1 MVLASALTF
10 MEPSD
15 LAPLDTQPAT
25 ELPVE
30 PVVPVRQAQPE
41 ASPYIR
47 PRTHRRLRFFEEL
60 LTRFTP
66 LERLVLYGLTITL
79 GLSTLA
85 LLAALNQ
92 RITTVVPAHGGTLT
106 EGETVPARFVN
117 PVIAVSQADLDI
129 SALVYSGLMRAQADG
144 TFIPDLAEH
153 ATISPDGTVY
163 TFTIRKDATFHDGTP
178 VTAADVLF
186 TVSLAQN
193 PDIKSPRRADW
204 EGVTVSS
211 PDDRTVVFTLPHA
224 YAPFMENAT
233 LGILPKHLW
242 NSVSTDQFAF
252 NALNTHPV
260 GSGPFKVDS
269 TKTDATGA
277 ATRFDLAPF
286 SHFTLG
292 EPYLSRISFAFFPSD
307 DAMLKAYEAHQIDA
321 IAGIS
326 PNDLVA
332 LSVSTH
338 LVQAPLPRV
347 FGVFFNENKNAALAD
362 IAARTALSQ
371 AIDRKTIVTNVL
383 ARFGVPL
390 DGPIPPGVIG
400 ASQPATPEFFRPEAT
415 STAVADPLL
424 IGAAKT
430 TLQKGGWTL
439 DETSGTWTKKK
450 LPLSLKL
457 ATVDSPELVAT
468 AQTIAAQWR
477 AVGIQVSVQVYAL
490 SEFNNTVLRPRDYDA
505 ILFGEVVGRDADLFA
520 FWHSSQRND
529 PGLNLALYANSK
541 ADTLLS
547 QARATTEKSKRDDLY
562 AKFADLVKADVPAAF
577 LYSPEFL
584 YILPGELQGVRV
596 GALTTP
602 SERFLEA
609 YEWYTETQRVWEFFA
624 H

>member
-1 MVLASALTF
+1 M
-10 MEPSD
+10 
-15 LAPLDTQPAT
+15 
-25 ELPVE
+25 
-30 PVVPVRQAQPE
+30 
-41 ASPYIR
+41 
-47 PRTHRRLRFFEEL
+47 
-60 LTRFTP
+60 RFTP
-66 LERLVLYGLTITL
+66 LERLALYGLTITL
-79 GLSTLA
+79 GLSTLG
-85 LLAALNQ
+85 LLVSLNE
-92 RITTVVPAHGGTLT
+92 RITTDVPAHGGTIV

-129 SALVYSGLMRAQADG
+129 SALVYSGLVRAQSDG
-144 TFIPDLAEH
+144 TFVPDLADH
-153 ATISPDGTVY
+153 LTISPDGMVY
-163 TFTIRKDATFHDGTP
+163 TFSIRENATFHDGTP

-186 TVSLAQN
+186 TIALAQN

-204 EGVTVSS
+204 EGVSVSS
-211 PDDRTVVFTLPHA
+211 PDERTVVFTLPHA

-233 LGILPKHLW
+233 LGVLPKHLW
-242 NSVSTDQFAF
+242 NSVSPDQFSF

-286 SHFTLG
+286 KQFALG

-307 DAMLKAYEAHQIDA
+307 DAMLKAFEAHQIDA

-326 PNDLVA
+326 PADLVS

-338 LVQAPLPRV
+338 LVEAPLPRV
-347 FGVFFNENKNAALAD
+347 FGVFFNENKNPALAD
-362 IAARTALSQ
+362 LAARTALSESV
-371 AIDRKTIVTNVL
+371 DRNTIVTNVL

-400 ASQPATPEFFRPEAT
+400 ASAPATPNFFQPDAT

-424 IGAAKT
+424 VSKAKA
-430 TLQKGGWTL
+430 TLQKGGWDF
-439 DETSGTWTKKK
+439 DEASATWSKKK
-450 LPLSLKL
+450 VPLSIRL

-468 AQTIAAQWR
+468 AQTIASQWR
-477 AVGIQVSVQVYAL
+477 AVGVQVSVQVYAL
-490 SEFNNTVLRPRDYDA
+490 SEFNNTVLRPREYEA

-529 PGLNLALYANSK
+529 PGLNLALYTNSK
-541 ADTLLS
+541 ADTLLA
-547 QARATTEKSKRDDLY
+547 QARATTEKAKRDELY
-562 AKFADLVKADVPAAF
+562 AKFADLVQADVPAVF

-602 SERFLEA
+602 AERFLEA
-609 YEWYTETQRVWEFFA
+609 YRWYTETQRVWEFFA
-624 H
+624 R